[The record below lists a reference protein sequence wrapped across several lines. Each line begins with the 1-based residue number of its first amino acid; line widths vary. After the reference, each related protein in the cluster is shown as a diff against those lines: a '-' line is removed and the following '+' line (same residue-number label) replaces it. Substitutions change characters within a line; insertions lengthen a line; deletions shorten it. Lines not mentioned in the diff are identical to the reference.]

1 MAQACKATG
10 GAGLSHSRGYED
22 AVNAKISG
30 ELNEVES
37 TLPENIKDRALSVF
51 KAAVS
56 EKYSIIQAI
65 EKVEKEALGEIE
77 TVFKGQ
83 RFKGFI
89 KFDFDSWVV
98 TISVNKFG
106 NGSAQFSAGV
116 GQKKMVCP
124 DPFMGKLSDPNM
136 NR

>member
-30 ELNEVES
+30 ELNDVES

-77 TVFKGQ
+77 TVCKGQ
-83 RFKGFI
+83 RFK
-89 KFDFDSWVV
+89 
-98 TISVNKFG
+98 
-106 NGSAQFSAGV
+106 
-116 GQKKMVCP
+116 VCS
-124 DPFMGKLSDPNM
+124 FLS
-136 NR
+136 RF